1 MGTCLAEPSIYERL
15 GAGIAFFMLTT
26 REDGADSIGF
36 GGRRWQGY
44 RRRKDRVNSF
54 ANRESSSFLIITHVW
69 KHSDSSERGFTTTP
83 SARQPIAVGLVR
95 MATPMRSETK

>member
-44 RRRKDRVNSF
+44 RRRKDTSLPYPFTILPFSTTFRRSVWRSVPTDGE
-54 ANRESSSFLIITHVW
+54 NR
-69 KHSDSSERGFTTTP
+69 TTP
-83 SARQPIAVGLVR
+83 SGSRIGKDRLSCG
-95 MATPMRSETK
+95 RS